1 MEKLLEIN
9 NIKTIAEDDNEKEIL
24 KGLNLEIN
32 KGEIH
37 VIMGP
42 NGSGK
47 STLLKAISGL
57 CKINKGQINY
67 YKSGNK

>member
-1 MEKLLEIN
+1 MYIN
-9 NIKTIAEDDNEKEIL
+9 NLHTIAVDDGHTIL
-24 KGLNLEIN
+24 DGLNLDIK

-47 STLLKAISGL
+47 STLANTI
-57 CKINKGQINY
+57 
-67 YKSGNK
+67 